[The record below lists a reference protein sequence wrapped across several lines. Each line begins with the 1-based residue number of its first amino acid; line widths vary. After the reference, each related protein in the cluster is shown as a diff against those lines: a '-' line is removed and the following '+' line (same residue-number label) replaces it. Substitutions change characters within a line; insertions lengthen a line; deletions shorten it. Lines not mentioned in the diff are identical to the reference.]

1 MEYRTLGSTTLKVS
15 VIGFGAWAIGGMGWG
30 SVDDAESLR
39 ALQVALDEG
48 VNFIDTADAYGEG
61 HSEEL
66 VACVISGHRDQIII
80 ATKVGNDFYHQPRRK
95 NFAPDY
101 VTCAVEQS
109 LRRLATDYIDV
120 YQLHNPSPEVIREGG
135 VFEALDRLKEAGKI
149 RHWGVS
155 IGPPS
160 EGLAVLQNTRPAT
173 LQLVYNLL
181 HREPEES
188 LFPQIRQRNIGVI
201 ARVPLASGLLTG
213 KFDATTRFA
222 PDDHR
227 SRWSLETMSANLERV
242 EKLRFLAGERTM
254 AQAALW
260 FVIQQPSVSVVI
272 PGAKTVKQVQ
282 ENVRTLLTPCLTPAE
297 MAQVAQLG

>member
-1 MEYRTLGSTTLKVS
+1 MEYRTLGSTALKVS

-39 ALQVALDEG
+39 ALQAALDEG

-61 HSEEL
+61 HSEAL
-66 VACVISGHRDQIII
+66 VSKVIHGHRDQVII
-80 ATKVGNDFYHQPRRK
+80 ATKMGNDFYHHPRRK
-95 NFAPDY
+95 NFSPDY
-101 VTCAVEQS
+101 VNYAVEQS

-120 YQLHNPSPEVIREGG
+120 YQLHNPSLDVIREGA
-135 VFEALDRLKEAGKI
+135 VFEALDRVKEAGKI

-173 LQLVYNLL
+173 LQLVYNLI
-181 HREPEES
+181 HRDPEES
-188 LFPQIRQRNIGVI
+188 LFPQCQQQNIGVI

-227 SRWSLETMSANLERV
+227 SRWSPETMHANLERV
-242 EKLRFLAGERTM
+242 EQLRFLAHERTM

-260 FVIQQPSVSVVI
+260 FAIQQPVVSVVI

-282 ENVRTLLTPCLTPAE
+282 ENVRTLETPRLSPSE
-297 MAQVAQLG
+297 LAQVSQLG